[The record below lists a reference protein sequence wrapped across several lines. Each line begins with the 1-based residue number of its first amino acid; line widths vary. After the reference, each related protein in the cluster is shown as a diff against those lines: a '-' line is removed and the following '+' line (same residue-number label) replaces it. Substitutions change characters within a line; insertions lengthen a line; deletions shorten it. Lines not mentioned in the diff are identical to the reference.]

1 MISEVFGPSGGAQ
14 THEPRGP
21 KPRVLSTELH
31 PEIQKY
37 HTRKNRKSN
46 FIVVKIVAK
55 AMQLGTFDFLKSH
68 KSPVA
73 QGFPG
78 FLKNYLNII
87 QQRPKAGALPTALHP
102 GIFIYSFNQSNSIVY
117 FQKDCKYSVAVV
129 KLFLL

>member
-1 MISEVFGPSGGAQ
+1 MSVEIPCKNTTLSLFVCMSLKSNSNERKKEKTSEITCVISEVFGPSGGAQ

-37 HTRKNRKSN
+37 HTRKSN
-46 FIVVKIVAK
+46 LIVVKIVAK
-55 AMQLGTFDFLKSH
+55 AMQLGSFDFVKSH

-78 FLKNYLNII
+78 FLKN
-87 QQRPKAGALPTALHP
+87 
-102 GIFIYSFNQSNSIVY
+102 
-117 FQKDCKYSVAVV
+117 
-129 KLFLL
+129 

>member
-1 MISEVFGPSGGAQ
+1 MWTQIRKHVVKVKKNGVFLRKRRFFIGPSGETQ
-14 THEPRGP
+14 TRGLTLP
-21 KPRVLSTELH
+21 KRPFYQLNYTR
-31 PEIQKY
+31 IYIKY

-87 QQRPKAGALPTALHP
+87 QQRPKEEFNRFCCEKLH
-102 GIFIYSFNQSNSIVY
+102 F
-117 FQKDCKYSVAVV
+117 
-129 KLFLL
+129 

>member
-1 MISEVFGPSGGAQ
+1 MVFLRFEDKGSKKNAPFAVIVSMIAKGDGPSGGAQ

-87 QQRPKAGALPTALHP
+87 QQRPKSSALPTALYP
-102 GIFIYSFNQSNSIVY
+102 DI
-117 FQKDCKYSVAVV
+117 
-129 KLFLL
+129 

>member
-1 MISEVFGPSGGAQ
+1 MNRAKKLKNLWKHWNSRGFGPSGGAQ

-55 AMQLGTFDFLKSH
+55 AMQLGTFGFLKSH

-87 QQRPKAGALPTALHP
+87 QQRPKAGALPTALYP
-102 GIFIYSFNQSNSIVY
+102 
-117 FQKDCKYSVAVV
+117 DDRVV
-129 KLFLL
+129 L